1 MEVVHISHLC
11 CTFKILLLCCQRS
24 KSNWQQSVC
33 ILFFTHLWCSSLW
46 CRLCTRW
53 ELARD
58 EETNNEEIL
67 KDDDGVIPVWY
78 YIQQA
83 KKSSAAV
90 FCWPPN
96 PLHFSREKRKE
107 NSNEWDLERLVQR
120 KEMMHSSTKVELPTL
135 GWLEYFRPSCI
146 LRVFCNFIFG
156 FVYLTWTN
164 FRQLSPLKLRKLCFL
179 DPSGLG
185 RSIWKICW
193 FCINII
199 IYREWYCAKK
209 SSHPNQRHREHFHFK
224 SEWTWL

>member
-58 EETNNEEIL
+58 EETNNEKIL
-67 KDDDGVIPVWY
+67 KDDDGVRDLFGTS
-78 YIQQA
+78 
-83 KKSSAAV
+83 KKV
-90 FCWPPN
+90 CWPPI

-135 GWLEYFRPSCI
+135 GWLEYF
-146 LRVFCNFIFG
+146 
-156 FVYLTWTN
+156 
-164 FRQLSPLKLRKLCFL
+164 KLCCSL
-179 DPSGLG
+179 WVCLP
-185 RSIWKICW
+185 
-193 FCINII
+193 
-199 IYREWYCAKK
+199 YQY
-209 SSHPNQRHREHFHFK
+209 
-224 SEWTWL
+224 